1 MRYCFYFIFVFLAAC
16 QTTTKISSIE
26 VHSSRVNTTEIKGNA
41 ELDSFI
47 QPYRLKMA
55 KKMNDT
61 IAYAERSISKKYV
74 ESELGN
80 WAADAMQ
87 WFTLSTLNE
96 ETAKKDKTSS

>member
-61 IAYAERSISKKYV
+61 IAYAERNGIKYRV
-74 ESELGN
+74 QEPKTTTRR
-80 WAADAMQ
+80 AMSYSDNFKYDRKIP
-87 WFTLSTLNE
+87 WTH
-96 ETAKKDKTSS
+96 